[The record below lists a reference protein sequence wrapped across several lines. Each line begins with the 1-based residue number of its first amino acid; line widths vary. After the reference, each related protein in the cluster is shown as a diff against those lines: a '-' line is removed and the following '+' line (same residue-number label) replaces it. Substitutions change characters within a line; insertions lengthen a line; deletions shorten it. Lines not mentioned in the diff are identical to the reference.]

1 MLAFAKQQVGKP
13 FSNVGMARSLLWPRP
28 TDNKSFYCAELVAA
42 ILKQGGLL
50 SQESNPG
57 AATPHSLYKLYS
69 KQAAATA
76 NPFILRQ
83 AAGKLS
89 MNSVV
94 RPRLTAA
101 GPSDSVTAPLLN
113 RGIGGVA
120 ASLMA
125 TLPKSH
131 TLGGSARR
139 HSDSP
144 PRASFRLLAA
154 PTCKTAPPTGLTI
167 SLNSLR

>member
-13 FSNVGMARSLLWPRP
+13 FSNMGMARSLLWPRP

-57 AATPHSLYKLYS
+57 AATPYSLYKLYS

-76 NPFILRQ
+76 NPFTIRQ

-89 MNSVV
+89 LNSVISP
-94 RPRLTAA
+94 RPQTVS
-101 GPSDSVTAPLLN
+101 GFPMEPSVSTPLLGA
-113 RGIGGVA
+113 GISA
-120 ASLMA
+120 PS
-125 TLPKSH
+125 KSY

-144 PRASFRLLAA
+144 PRASFKLLAA
-154 PTCKTAPPTGLTI
+154 APKTPQPQKALTI